1 MLPLMQIRRHDLLTA
16 SHLYWDWDP
25 DLVSDLLHNH
35 MTVRRT
41 KMIVLSDAY
50 HRPQPQQQQQHEAKT
65 EPPVVAVATLLQC
78 DDIEE
83 DCNDDDDDDDDDD
96 GDDGEDEDNS
106 DEDDSDED
114 DGDESEKQDKR
125 DSSILKAEEI
135 RAQFVGLEEWLP
147 IVLPPAEPGGSGPT
161 CLECHLTIRDDDIVG
176 GTIDPWWQQEPYFDT
191 QFTQGEVPES
201 LYHEWEGSRC
211 NVGREGGG
219 GQISA
224 RLSMPHANPYI
235 PLDLSLLVSGSDDHP
250 HHPQRVDV
258 QPGVVLWHRPDAL
271 FRTPKVALT
280 FRLMSARDHDDLYS
294 CMMLELLSI
303 YLNDS
308 LNEEMYMAALAGL
321 HSSMQAKDG
330 CIHMIIS
337 GFSEKA
343 LLLLRG
349 CLSRCWLEVSDD
361 DSASLLRSIEDLQ
374 RRYDNCDKQAS
385 RAADNQLLSTLK
397 QCGRYPAS
405 CKRSALVELA
415 RRCCDP
421 ARLVTEVNSFRLCF
435 FSQVHMEFSVFGNLT
450 VDRCI
455 QEIQGAADDGVAFL
469 RCKGASPEDHVNSEY
484 FFPFCD
490 AKAAIMQIPTKTIAV
505 ASCIPTSELERN
517 GCVEV
522 YFQLGPWTVEDQ
534 TRVDLLEQLLEEPF
548 FDELRTKQQV
558 RAHNRLLVIAAATAD
573 LIACVVCLASGDMM
587 CHAGRSSRKGR
598 WASFSRWCLR
608 GSAYQK
614 MSMQFSPSCL
624 LSAAMS

>member
-1 MLPLMQIRRHDLLTA
+1 LPL
-16 SHLYWDWDP
+16 
-25 DLVSDLLHNH
+25 
-35 MTVRRT
+35 
-41 KMIVLSDAY
+41 
-50 HRPQPQQQQQHEAKT
+50 
-65 EPPVVAVATLLQC
+65 C
-78 DDIEE
+78 DDIQE
-83 DCNDDDDDDDDDD
+83 DCNDGDYDNDDDDDDNDS
-96 GDDGEDEDNS
+96 DDGEDEDDS
-106 DEDDSDED
+106 DDED
-114 DGDESEKQDKR
+114 DGDESEKQDKK
-125 DSSILKAEEI
+125 DSTLKVEEI
-135 RAQFVGLEEWLP
+135 RAQYVGLEEWLP
-147 IVLPPAEPGGSGPT
+147 IVLPPVEPGGSGPT
-161 CLECHLTIRDDDIVG
+161 CLECHLTTLDDNNVG
-176 GTIDPWWQQEPYFDT
+176 GVSIDPWWQQEPYFDT

-201 LYHEWEGSRC
+201 LYDEWEGYRC

-219 GQISA
+219 RWISV

-235 PLDLSLLVSGSDDHP
+235 PLDLSLLLSGSDDRAGP
-250 HHPQRVDV
+250 PKRIDV
-258 QPGVVLWHRPDAL
+258 RPGVVLWHRPDAL

-280 FRLMSARDHDDLYS
+280 CRLVSARDHDDLYS

-374 RRYDNCDKQAS
+374 RQYDNCDKQAS

-397 QCGRYPAS
+397 HCGRYPAS

-415 RRCCDP
+415 CRCCDP
-421 ARLVTEVNSFRLCF
+421 MRLVAEVNSFRLRF
-435 FSQVHMEFSVFGNLT
+435 LSQVHMEFSVFGNLA

-455 QEIQGAADDGVAFL
+455 HEIQGAADDGEAFL
-469 RCKGASPEDHVNSEY
+469 RCKGASPEGYVHSEC
-484 FFPFCD
+484 FFPFCES
-490 AKAAIMQIPTKTIAV
+490 KAAIMQIPTKTIAV

-522 YFQLGPWTVEDQ
+522 YFQLGLWTVEDQ

-558 RAHNRLLVIAAATAD
+558 RAHN
-573 LIACVVCLASGDMM
+573 
-587 CHAGRSSRKGR
+587 
-598 WASFSRWCLR
+598 
-608 GSAYQK
+608 
-614 MSMQFSPSCL
+614 SCD
-624 LSAAMS
+624 

>member
-1 MLPLMQIRRHDLLTA
+1 MEGLSICMLPLMQIRRHDLLTA

-25 DLVSDLLHNH
+25 DLVRDLLHNH
-35 MTVRRT
+35 MTVRRA

-50 HRPQPQQQQQHEAKT
+50 HRPQPQQQQHEAKT

-78 DDIEE
+78 DDIQE
-83 DCNDDDDDDDDDD
+83 DCNDGDYDDDDDR
-96 GDDGEDEDNS
+96 DEDDS

-114 DGDESEKQDKR
+114 GDDESEKQDKR

-135 RAQFVGLEEWLP
+135 LAQYVGLEEWLP
-147 IVLPPAEPGGSGPT
+147 IVLPPAERGGSGPT
-161 CLECHLTIRDDDIVG
+161 CLECHLTNTIRDDDMVG
-176 GTIDPWWQQEPYFDT
+176 GSIDPWWQQEPYFDT

-201 LYHEWEGSRC
+201 LYHEWEGYRC

-219 GQISA
+219 GISARLSMISA

-235 PLDLSLLVSGSDDHP
+235 PLDLSLLLSGSDDRAGP
-250 HHPQRVDV
+250 PQRVDV
-258 QPGVVLWHRPDAL
+258 RPGVVLWHRTDTL

-280 FRLMSARDHDDLYS
+280 CRLMSARDHDDLYS

-337 GFSEKA
+337 GFSDKA

-421 ARLVTEVNSFRLCF
+421 TRLVAEVNSFRLCF
-435 FSQVHMEFSVFGNLT
+435 LSQVHMEFSVFGNLT

-469 RCKGASPEDHVNSEY
+469 RCKGASPEDHINSEY
-484 FFPFCD
+484 FFPFCES
-490 AKAAIMQIPTKTIAV
+490 KAAIMQIPTKTIAV

-558 RAHNRLLVIAAATAD
+558 RAHNRLLVIAAVAVD
-573 LIACVVCLASGDMM
+573 LI
-587 CHAGRSSRKGR
+587 
-598 WASFSRWCLR
+598 
-608 GSAYQK
+608 
-614 MSMQFSPSCL
+614 
-624 LSAAMS
+624 